1 MMIKS
6 DINLQ
11 IIFPGIVNPSY
22 LKDPIHLWYTRDFPL
37 HEDFYYK

>member
-1 MMIKS
+1 MKKQQVFINMMIKS

-22 LKDPIHLWYTRDFPL
+22 LKDPIHL
-37 HEDFYYK
+37 